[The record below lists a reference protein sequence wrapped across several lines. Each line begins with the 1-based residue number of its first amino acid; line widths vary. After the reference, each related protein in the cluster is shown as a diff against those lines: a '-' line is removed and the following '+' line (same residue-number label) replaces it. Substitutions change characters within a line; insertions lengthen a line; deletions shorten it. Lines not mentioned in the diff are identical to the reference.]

1 MRVFYLGVIAC
12 VIWAIADFEGFK
24 GSVLTTFGQLMGG

>member
-12 VIWAIADFEGFK
+12 IVRAIADFEGFK
-24 GSVLTTFGQLMGG
+24 GSVMTTFQQLMGR